1 MRIGELNRLVS
12 IERASRIDDGTAS
25 VDGPPVTIGQRWA
38 RKTDISDGERV
49 AAGEL
54 GTFLASRFVMRA
66 DTLTRSIGGKNV
78 IRYQGT
84 PYYVVGVKE
93 LGRRGKAVEI
103 TTASRSDQ
111 S

>member
-12 IERASRIDDGTAS
+12 IERSSRIDDGTAS
-25 VDGPPVTIGQRWA
+25 VDGPAISIGQRWA
-38 RKTDISDGERV
+38 KKVDISDGERI

-66 DTLTRSIGGKNV
+66 DALTRAIGGKHV
-78 IRYQGT
+78 LRYQGT

-93 LGRRGKAVEI
+93 LGRRGKAIEI

-111 S
+111 A